1 MLDKLKQIAKL
12 KAMQDQMKNEKFE
25 VEREGIKIVVNGS
38 LSIEEVILNPELDIE
53 RQARLVKDIT
63 NEVIKKAQMGMAQ
76 KLSGMGLGF

>member
-25 VEREGIKIVVNGS
+25 VEREGIKIAVNGS
-38 LSIEEVILNPELDIE
+38 LSIEEVVLNPELDIE